1 MFYKRGNFSYRKES
15 LVSTEHNPAKKYV
28 ARNVNLEACDYRA
41 VKQFCVQN
49 GLGGKGFSAALRMI
63 IREWAALKPNQDL
76 STEELLVHAEGP
88 DERTGRRPLAP
99 LPGPGEPGFVHPP
112 FP

>member
-1 MFYKRGNFSYRKES
+1 M
-15 LVSTEHNPAKKYV
+15 STEHNPAKKYV

-63 IREWAALKPNQDL
+63 IREWAALKTKQDL
-76 STEELLVHAEGP
+76 STAALPVPFERL
-88 DERTGRRPLAP
+88 DERTGRSPLEP